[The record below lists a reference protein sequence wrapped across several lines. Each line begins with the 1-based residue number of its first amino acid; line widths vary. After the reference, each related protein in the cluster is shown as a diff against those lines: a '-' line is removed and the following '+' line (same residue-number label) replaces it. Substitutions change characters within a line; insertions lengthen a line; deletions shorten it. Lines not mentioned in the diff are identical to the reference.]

1 MIICKPID
9 VNGTV
14 LKQGFDEKIGYE
26 YYDVITPGST
36 LDKPNFI
43 YNLDVIRPLNKF
55 DYVVENNV
63 TKFKVNYGD
72 TISFAF
78 DFRDW
83 KYLSNFRR
91 FSKVITDPMIIAGLQ
106 QGSIEIDFGQVI
118 VTDSVQPTIND
129 NDYKVQLTD
138 QQLGSKF
145 EIGGRLYFETAI
157 FAPNYISFSTNGF
170 FDRQGY
176 VEPIT

>member
-1 MIICKPID
+1 MIVCKPID

-14 LKQGFDEKIGYE
+14 LPQGFDEKIGYE
-26 YYDVITPGST
+26 YYDVVTPAST
-36 LDKPNFI
+36 LKNPSFI

-55 DYVVENNV
+55 NYALENNA

-91 FSKVITDPMIIAGLQ
+91 FSKVITDPMIIAGL
-106 QGSIEIDFGQVI
+106 
-118 VTDSVQPTIND
+118 
-129 NDYKVQLTD
+129 
-138 QQLGSKF
+138 
-145 EIGGRLYFETAI
+145 
-157 FAPNYISFSTNGF
+157 
-170 FDRQGY
+170 
-176 VEPIT
+176 